1 MKFLLICLLSFSA
14 FAETSHEVFIRGK
27 IGNQF
32 DDKRVKV
39 TDSEGQTYFLPRHLF
54 PKNVIIKQGQ
64 VFAFEVDEKEIDKI
78 KILKR

>member
-1 MKFLLICLLSFSA
+1 MKYLLICLLSFSA
-14 FAETSHEVFIRGK
+14 FADASREVFIRGK

-54 PKNVIIKQGQ
+54 PKHVSIKQGQ
-64 VFAFEVDEKEIDKI
+64 TFAFEVDEKEIDKV
-78 KILKR
+78 KILKK